1 MKRQRKKLV
10 LLALFSAVILLL
22 TSIPTVAGENPDP
35 LESLA
40 EVRKTLE
47 QELFSPG
54 GNGLV
59 GIAHLEDEG
68 EVIIFV
74 EDEEAKASLPRSVY
88 GYTVRTEITG
98 RIEALSTLAAEPV
111 SDVDKH
117 RKEEIRPLV
126 GGTSVSAY
134 VTKGARIY
142 LYAGTL
148 GMVTYDDRILSNAHV
163 IAMEPGTGDFLD
175 VGTPIVQPGS
185 GDGGRL
191 DERVGE
197 LEAYIAIDFGD
208 GAQNYADAAIG
219 SVDGEVDV
227 SHGEQFGEA
236 GNYRIMGWGEV
247 SSNDIVRK
255 SGRSTGVTT
264 GEVVYTNASVFV
276 DYGDETAYFVDQIV
290 VNQDDWSF
298 AAHGDSGAAVDK
310 DGEFVGLV
318 FGGSET
324 HAVVCKA
331 EHIVAGLDIA
341 LELPDDRYSL
351 TISSTDGGSVT
362 DPGEGVFIRDAE
374 EVVDLVAEAEEHYQ
388 FAQWTGDVEAV
399 GDVHAAATN
408 ITMEDSYSIE
418 ASFELQEDWHSLTV
432 SSTEGGSVTTPG
444 EGQFIREIGDV
455 LELIAEADEYYRF
468 VEWTGDVDTVGDVYA
483 SATNITM
490 EDSYSIAATFEL
502 EEGKYSLTISST
514 EGGSVTTPGEGMF
527 IRDAE
532 EVVDLIAQPD
542 EDHEFVKWTGNV
554 STIDDVYATETT
566 IAMNGS
572 YSIKADFET
581 WHPDPKVQLTVS
593 STSGGS
599 VADPGEGAFSY
610 SLGKEVSLVAMPDEG
625 YRFAGWSGEVG
636 TIAGVGDATTTI
648 TMDNSYS
655 VRADFSRVSR
665 CFIATAAYGTPMAR
679 EIQVLRDFR
688 NEYLITNPVGRS
700 FVDFYY
706 RTSPPIAEFIKTH
719 PELKPIVRAVL
730 VPAVAMSAL
739 AVGDSGGDKMALA
752 VAALVMA
759 MMVPWAARWRQT
771 AGKGACCRGRL

>member
-1 MKRQRKKLV
+1 MERQRKGLF
-10 LLALFSAVILLL
+10 LLALFSAVVLLL
-22 TSIPTVAGENPDP
+22 TSIPTVAGESTDP
-35 LESLA
+35 PESLV

-47 QELFSPG
+47 QELFGVAGS
-54 GNGLV
+54 GLV
-59 GIAHLEDEG
+59 GIAHSEAAG

-74 EDEEAKASLPRSVY
+74 EDEEARASLPRSVH
-88 GYTVRTEITG
+88 GHTVRTEITG
-98 RIEALSTLAAEPV
+98 KIEALSTLAAEPV

-134 VTKGARIY
+134 VTKGALIY
-142 LYAGTL
+142 SYAGTL

-163 IAMEPGTGDFLD
+163 VAMHPGTGEFL
-175 VGTPIVQPGS
+175 GTGSPIIQPGS

-197 LEAYIAIDFGD
+197 LEAYIEIDFGD
-208 GAQNYADAAIG
+208 GAQNYADAAVG
-219 SVDGEVDV
+219 SVDGDV
-227 SHGEQFGEA
+227 TVSPGEQLGEA

-255 SGRSTGVTT
+255 SGRTTGVTT
-264 GEVVYTNASVFV
+264 GEVTHTNASVLV
-276 DYGDETAYFVDQIV
+276 NYGDQTAYFVDQV
-290 VNQDDWSF
+290 VVTQDDWSF
-298 AAHGDSGAAVDK
+298 AAQGDSGSAVDK

-331 EHIVAGLDIA
+331 EHIVAGLGIA
-341 LELPDDRYSL
+341 LDLPEDRYSL
-351 TISSTDGGSVT
+351 TVSSTEGGSVT
-362 DPGEGVFIRDAE
+362 DPGIGVFIRDAE
-374 EVVDLVAEAEEHYQ
+374 EVVDLVAEADAYYQ
-388 FAQWTGDVEAV
+388 FSRWTGDVDTV

-408 ITMEDSYSIE
+408 ITMEGSYSIE
-418 ASFELQEDWHSLTV
+418 AGFELQEGWHSLTV
-432 SSTEGGSVTTPG
+432 SSTEGGLVIAPR
-444 EGQFIREIGDV
+444 EGQFIRENGDV
-455 LELIAEADEYYRF
+455 LELIAEADEYYQF

-490 EDSYSIAATFEL
+490 EDSYSIAARFEL

-514 EGGSVTTPGEGMF
+514 EGGSVTTPGEGVF

-599 VADPGEGAFSY
+599 VVDPGEGAFSY
-610 SLGKEVSLVAMPDEG
+610 SLGTDVSLVAMPEEG
-625 YRFAGWSGEVG
+625 YRFVGWSGDVG
-636 TIAGVGDATTTI
+636 TIAETAAASTII
-648 TMDNSYS
+648 TMDSSYS
-655 VRADFSRVSR
+655 VTAGFDRAAGG
-665 CFIATAAYGTPMAR
+665 CFIATAAYGTPLAE

-688 NEYLITNPVGRS
+688 DRYLITNPVGRS

-706 RTSPPIAEFIKTH
+706 RTSPPIAEFINDH
-719 PELKPIVRAVL
+719 PLLKPVVRMAL
-730 VPAVAMSAL
+730 VPGVAMSAV
-739 AVGDSGGDKMALA
+739 AVHTAGGDKMAMVA
-752 VAALVMA
+752 AALVL
-759 MMVPWAARWRQT
+759 VVT
-771 AGKGACCRGRL
+771 AGLAERRLRGGQVVSRQRSQ